1 MCAKAIIFRQRGPT
15 EKKIDDDDFN
25 SKMICIGST
34 EFLFIF
40 SCVCTVRSKWASK
53 RVSEWVRACMC
64 SYVFTGVYFVLG
76 SPFHIRACNEHTPA
90 NVCERVSECCVVEY
104 CTHIAKSPIIKYH
117 GVIAVVVVVVVVVLI
132 VVVIVIVVGSSCFNH
147 HSFPVSEISTQTHT
161 QMPAFLF
168 ILLLLLLLRLLF
180 VLLRFHSFFSC
191 QKESTNYLFL
201 FRLQGSSCIRI
212 HNTIHRMH
220 YNMCVYSAPHI
231 GRIALFS

>member
-1 MCAKAIIFRQRGPT
+1 
-15 EKKIDDDDFN
+15 
-25 SKMICIGST
+25 
-34 EFLFIF
+34 
-40 SCVCTVRSKWASK
+40 
-53 RVSEWVRACMC
+53 MC

-132 VVVIVIVVGSSCFNH
+132 VVVIVIVVESSCFNH
-147 HSFPVSEISTQTHT
+147 HSFPVSAISTQTHT

-212 HNTIHRMH
+212 HNTIQYIACIIICACAVHRT
-220 YNMCVYSAPHI
+220 SAVSHCFLNVKLFSLLF
-231 GRIALFS
+231 IALRLPPFSHYRWYFSMRFSYAFSTRNRIYF